1 MASDTA
7 TSSHVPSNDKHPFP
21 LEGGCACK
29 YIRYRMGSRPLVV
42 HGCHCH
48 WCQRETGPAFAI
60 NAMIEHDRVTHLGPE
75 PELINTPSES
85 GEGQVYARCPKCHI
99 AVWSNYGGPLL
110 RFVRVGTLDQPD
122 HCALRSTSLQ
132 QAGSHG
138 SFFRGVCRLEINTTR
153 GKRFGR
159 RKVSSDGRLSKD
171 CAVRRLRLREQQ
183 DLRTSLR
190 LHRET
195 KLCSSTLTLRRAHRD
210 SHSAAF

>member
-7 TSSHVPSNDKHPFP
+7 TSSHAPSNDKHPFS

-48 WCQRETGPAFAI
+48 WCQRETGSAFAI

-122 HCALRSTSLQ
+122 HCAPEVHIFTASRQPWVILPRGVPARDQYYKREEVWSEESIKRWEAFQRLRSEKT
-132 QAGSHG
+132 
-138 SFFRGVCRLEINTTR
+138 
-153 GKRFGR
+153 
-159 RKVSSDGRLSKD
+159 
-171 CAVRRLRLREQQ
+171 
-183 DLRTSLR
+183 
-190 LHRET
+190 ET
-195 KLCSSTLTLRRAHRD
+195 A
-210 SHSAAF
+210 